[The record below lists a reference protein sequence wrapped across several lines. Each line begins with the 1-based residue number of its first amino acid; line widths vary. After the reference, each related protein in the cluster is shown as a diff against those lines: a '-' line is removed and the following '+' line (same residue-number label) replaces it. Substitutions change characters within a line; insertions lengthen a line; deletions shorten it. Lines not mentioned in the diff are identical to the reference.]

1 MSGKA
6 AAHSEMLSAR
16 AEALANCNP
25 AEIVLMDRDELV
37 ALQNALGYGSTW
49 GEWLCPAQW
58 LPPTLRNLSKRR
70 VAMPCRDDADSVIWT
85 EFLRLAL
92 TRSLVRGP
100 KAGIAACSTVRGEL
114 EAAIRLVPLLKARD
128 VTPNRFWSAL
138 TVREI
143 EAVTLLAK
151 NLLSTIRFY
160 FNTGYLSDQPV
171 GSPLDDGVTE
181 RNRFGEPVRTHKVD
195 MGRQWQPLPDEFV
208 GECGYRVIWFIKTL
222 GPPLLK
228 LFQAVVNAE
237 TAPPGPQTR
246 IPGKRA
252 SRTTKRATARARNA
266 IIRAWRWED
275 PNGNE
280 IRELPFDFVMKTR
293 TGHPASAK
301 DGRTFEDFSWPLKG
315 YWDLINFVSL
325 LQSCHA
331 WLLCLL
337 NGPRA
342 SSVFSLQEDCLQV
355 QGDGSFRLSGMQ
367 YKTRAGRLGR
377 ARDWPVPALLVQA
390 IQQQILLSKLVK
402 QLANPDDPGGLG
414 RHIFVAMN
422 KGVLGQE
429 LKTINSNLT
438 LLAERF
444 GLLSMLEKGER
455 VHTHRFRKTI
465 ARLIALSLTSAQTIL
480 MDLFGHDDPEMSLRR
495 YILSDKLILADVQR
509 VQRELVVL
517 LAKDA
522 IDSADELGG
531 MMGGRVRQAIG
542 EYKRVERKSELD
554 PKDVFEL
561 AETLTLNG
569 SSWAVVMP
577 GIICALPVGATGPCA
592 QRQGGR
598 DPANCQAG
606 CDHQLLLAFN
616 KTECADNV
624 AWIIANLQ
632 RAVDEESATVE
643 MWVGQLENWL
653 YRWSDVYS
661 NWSSHDLVKRFCRQN
676 GSFAGLQV

>member
-6 AAHSEMLSAR
+6 TAHPEMLSAR
-16 AEALANCNP
+16 AAALANCNP

-37 ALQNALGYGSTW
+37 TLQKALGYGSVW

-70 VAMPCRDDADSVIWT
+70 VAMACRDETDNLIWT
-85 EFLRLAL
+85 EFIRLAL

-114 EAAIRLVPLLKARD
+114 ETAIRLAPLLKAKGVAPD
-128 VTPNRFWSAL
+128 RFWSSL
-138 TVREI
+138 TIREI
-143 EAVTLLAK
+143 EAKVPNAPT
-151 NLLSTIRFY
+151 LLSTIRFY
-160 FNTGYLSDQPV
+160 FNTGYLTDQPAGDV
-171 GSPLDDGVTE
+171 LDDGAIE
-181 RNRFGEPVRTHKVD
+181 RNRFGEPEPTHDVD
-195 MGRQWQPLPDEFV
+195 MGKQWQPLPDEFV
-208 GECGYRVIWFIKTL
+208 GECGHRVIWFIKTL
-222 GPPLLK
+222 GPPLLR
-228 LFQAVVNAE
+228 LFQKVVDAE
-237 TAPPGPQTR
+237 VAPPGPQTR
-246 IPGKRA
+246 IPGR
-252 SRTTKRATARARNA
+252 RTARTEKGRVAQARNA

-275 PNGNE
+275 ASGNE

-293 TGHPASAK
+293 VGHPASTK
-301 DGRTFEDFSWPLKG
+301 DGRVFDAFRWPLNG
-315 YWDLINFVSL
+315 YWDLINFVSV
-325 LQSCHA
+325 LQNCHA

-342 SSVFSLQEDCLQV
+342 SSVFSLQEDCLQEQV
-355 QGDGSFRLSGMQ
+355 DGSFRLSGMQ

-402 QLANPDDPGGLG
+402 QLAKPDDPSGLG
-414 RHIFVAMN
+414 DHIFVAMN
-422 KGVLGQE
+422 KGFLGQE

-444 GLLSMLEKGER
+444 DLLNMLGKGER

-531 MMGGRVRQAIG
+531 KMGANVRQAIA

-561 AETLTLNG
+561 AEMLTLNG

-624 AWIIANLQ
+624 EWIMANLQ
-632 RAVDEESATVE
+632 RAVDEESVTVE

-653 YRWSDVYS
+653 YRWSDVYN
-661 NWSSHDLVKRFCRQN
+661 NWSDHELVKRFCRQN
-676 GSFAGLQV
+676 GSAAGVQW

>member
-6 AAHSEMLSAR
+6 AAHPEMLSAR
-16 AEALANCNP
+16 AVVLANCNP
-25 AEIVLMDRDELV
+25 VEIVLMDRDELL
-37 ALQNALGYGSTW
+37 ALQKALGYGSLW
-49 GEWLCPAQW
+49 GEWLFPPQW
-58 LPPTLRNLSKRR
+58 LPPTLRHLSKRR
-70 VAMPCRDDADSVIWT
+70 VAMPCHDEADSLIWT
-85 EFLRLAL
+85 ELLRFAL

-100 KAGIAACSTVRGEL
+100 KVGIAACSTVRGEL
-114 EAAIRLVPLLKARD
+114 ETAIRLVPLLKAKGATSD
-128 VTPNRFWSAL
+128 CFWGAL

-143 EAVTLLAK
+143 EATIPPALTLLG
-151 NLLSTIRFY
+151 TIRHFY
-160 FNTGYLSDQPV
+160 NSGYLADQPM
-171 GSPLDDGVTE
+171 GDPLDDGAVE
-181 RNRFGEPVRTHKVD
+181 RNRFGEPERTHEVD
-195 MGRQWQPLPDEFV
+195 MGKQWQPLPDEFV

-222 GPPLLK
+222 GPPLLR
-228 LFQAVVNAE
+228 LFDAVVNAQLP
-237 TAPPGPQTR
+237 PPGPQAR
-246 IPGKRA
+246 IPGKR
-252 SRTTKRATARARNA
+252 TARSAKNTAAQTRNA

-275 PNGNE
+275 ANGNA

-293 TGHPASAK
+293 VGHPASAK
-301 DGRTFEDFSWPLKG
+301 DGRMFEAFRWPLNG
-315 YWDLINFVSL
+315 YWDLMNFVSV
-325 LQSCHA
+325 LQNCHA

-342 SSVFSLQEDCLQV
+342 SSVFSLQEDCLQT
-355 QGDGSFRLSGMQ
+355 QSDGSCRLSGMQ
-367 YKTRAGRLGR
+367 YKTRAGRMGR

-390 IQQQILLSKLVK
+390 LQQQILLSKLIK
-402 QLANPDDPGGLG
+402 QLARPDDPTSLG
-414 RHIFVAMN
+414 THIFVAMN
-422 KGVLGQE
+422 KTVFGQE

-438 LLAERF
+438 LLATRF
-444 GLLSMLEKGER
+444 DLLHLLEKGER

-480 MDLFGHDDPEMSLRR
+480 MDLFGHADPEMSLRR

-522 IDSADELGG
+522 VDTADELGG
-531 MMGGRVRQAIG
+531 KMGDRVRQAVA

-554 PKDVFEL
+554 PKDAFEL
-561 AETLTLNG
+561 AEILTLNG

-624 AWIIANLQ
+624 EWIMANLQ
-632 RAVDEESATVE
+632 RAVDEESVTVD

-653 YRWSDVYS
+653 YRWSDVY
-661 NWSSHDLVKRFCRQN
+661 NEWSDHELVRRFCRQREAT
-676 GSFAGLQV
+676 AGVLA